1 MRVVRIAQQPE
12 QIVDQTPL
20 VAVDQ
25 VAETVPIT
33 PQDRVAAV
41 DDLRYWR
48 AGAVILDPR
57 LRQAGSLHRGMTEL
71 TGVRPTFTG
80 GVWLWDVRPLVD

>member
-1 MRVVRIAQQPE
+1 M
-12 QIVDQTPL
+12 
-20 VAVDQ
+20 
-25 VAETVPIT
+25 
-33 PQDRVAAV
+33 AAV

-57 LRQAGSLHRGMTEL
+57 LKQADALRLGMTAL
-71 TGVRPTFTG
+71 TGVEPVFTG

>member
-1 MRVVRIAQQPE
+1 VP
-12 QIVDQTPL
+12 
-20 VAVDQ
+20 
-25 VAETVPIT
+25 PIT

-48 AGAVILDPR
+48 AGAVVLAPHRHEDA
-57 LRQAGSLHRGMTEL
+57 LRRGMTEL
-71 TGVRPTFTG
+71 TGVEPIRTG

>member
-1 MRVVRIAQQPE
+1 T
-12 QIVDQTPL
+12 D
-20 VAVDQ
+20 AVP
-25 VAETVPIT
+25 PIT

-57 LRQAGSLHRGMTEL
+57 LPQADALRRAMTEL
-71 TGVRPTFTG
+71 SGITPTRTG
-80 GVWLWDVRPLVD
+80 GVWLWDVRPLAE